1 MICLLD
7 ILHQIMFA
15 QFSYLVVHYLI
26 LPSQL
31 CEELQKNNNY
41 FTVKQHR
48 CRFCYGVNFKQEVN
62 KELEME
68 NPEWSWSKV
77 VTECFFVGGGVC
89 CYSIPLAYSTR
100 SGKEHAVVQQIY
112 IPLWLMMATDWS
124 STEHIF
130 FQLHT
135 RGSSPYLK
143 RSLLRWDS
151 WVASIALVDSNATSS
166 KPFVVFISKSFTCFS
181 PSLLPT
187 PPPFCWYFIHLEW
200 QPLCSHR
207 YKSLLAICSIEKR
220 GGIYLLWKLDGKH
233 Q

>member
-1 MICLLD
+1 MRSYKKITTTLQLSSID
-7 ILHQIMFA
+7 ADFA
-15 QFSYLVVHYLI
+15 MEWISNRKWIRSLRWKTQSGVEVKW
-26 LPSQL
+26 
-31 CEELQKNNNY
+31 LQNV
-41 FTVKQHR
+41 FLW
-48 CRFCYGVNFKQEVN
+48 E
-62 KELEME
+62 
-68 NPEWSWSKV
+68 
-77 VTECFFVGGGVC
+77 GGVC

-187 PPPFCWYFIHLEW
+187 PPPFFWYFINLEW